1 MDLVKRLLK
10 ARGLSSL
17 AFLIALFIIVG
28 AMNPAF
34 LTPATI
40 AACFNT
46 SVVYTLVAVGVA
58 FTLFIGEIDVSV
70 GSNLGL
76 VAVVVGSMLRDG
88 TPLPIA
94 CLVGILIG
102 VAIGLVNAWGVAVMK
117 APSLIFTLGTNG
129 VLRGIVYVYTNGQ
142 WVENLPKE
150 FKDFS
155 AVTGIGDFTV
165 YYCAVI
171 ALVILIHFAL
181 TQTRHGRWFAAV
193 GDNANGATLVGIPAL
208 QTKVLA
214 YVICGVMAAIG
225 GIIFCSRIG
234 FVTPM
239 SGNGY
244 EMKAIAACVLGGVS
258 LLGGVGSVLGAAVGS
273 VIMASIS
280 YLLVFMGFSSN
291 YDNAI
296 TGVILIV
303 IVVVDALLQHR
314 SIVQNRHA
322 RLNARVSPKATS
334 EVLAE
339 QIADFGEAAMSPLGK
354 KGGVR

>member
-1 MDLVKRLLK
+1 M
-10 ARGLSSL
+10 
-17 AFLIALFIIVG
+17 
-28 AMNPAF
+28 
-34 LTPATI
+34 
-40 AACFNT
+40 
-46 SVVYTLVAVGVA
+46 
-58 FTLFIGEIDVSV
+58 VS
-70 GSNLGL
+70 G
-76 VAVVVGSMLRDG
+76 
-88 TPLPIA
+88 
-94 CLVGILIG
+94 
-102 VAIGLVNAWGVAVMK
+102 
-117 APSLIFTLGTNG
+117 
-129 VLRGIVYVYTNGQ
+129 
-142 WVENLPKE
+142 VENLPKE

-181 TQTRHGRWFAAV
+181 TQTRRGRWFAAV

-322 RLNARVSPKATS
+322 RLNARVSPKSSS

-339 QIADFGEAAMSPLGK
+339 QIADFGEEAMSPLGK